1 MWCTCV
7 HKYSSYVI
15 QNHFLFSVRLMAR
28 IILKKFN
35 DAESEEFELLPDGRK
50 RRLDDLLTHKEEII
64 LDKKRAKGIDIIYSG
79 NWYTF

>member
-1 MWCTCV
+1 
-7 HKYSSYVI
+7 
-15 QNHFLFSVRLMAR
+15 MAR

-79 NWYTF
+79 IWYTF

>member
-1 MWCTCV
+1 
-7 HKYSSYVI
+7 
-15 QNHFLFSVRLMAR
+15 MAR

>member
-1 MWCTCV
+1 
-7 HKYSSYVI
+7 
-15 QNHFLFSVRLMAR
+15 MAR

-64 LDKKRAKGIDIIYSG
+64 LDKKRAKGFLITNY
-79 NWYTF
+79 FLL

>member
-79 NWYTF
+79 IWYTF

>member
-79 NWYTF
+79 NC